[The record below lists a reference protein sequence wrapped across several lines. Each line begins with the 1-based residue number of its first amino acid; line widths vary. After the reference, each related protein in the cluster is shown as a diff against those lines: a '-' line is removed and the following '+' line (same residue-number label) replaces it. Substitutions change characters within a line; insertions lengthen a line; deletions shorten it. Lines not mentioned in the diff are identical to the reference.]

1 MIEIFILVI
10 FLKVVNEFVY
20 NKDMKKIEENFF
32 ERRFKV
38 KEFIEKN
45 K

>member
-20 NKDMKKIEENFF
+20 NKDMKKIEEKFF